1 MSEAAIVLGAGA
13 DELVAAHYLA
23 RAGRRV
29 VVLDERDGEPA
40 PTDGWIPPRVAREL
54 GLDRHGLRTDHPDP
68 WAAAPLPGGGRL
80 ELWRDPA
87 RSAGAIRRVSP
98 RDAARWPDF
107 CARMARLARLLE
119 ALYDAP
125 PPDPVSRDLR
135 DLWQLAGLAL
145 RARRLGRAG
154 IEDLLR
160 LAPMPVADFLDDWFE
175 SDALKGLLGAAALA
189 HLRHGPRAAGTAFAL
204 LHRHVGSPPGVF
216 RPPRSNLAGVLAAR
230 PGIEL
235 RRAAAA
241 ARIDVREGRVAGVTL
256 AGGEAIAAALVVSGA
271 DPKRTLL
278 GLIEPGW
285 LDPELV
291 RAVRGIRGGGAVARI
306 VLALDRAPDFETLAV
321 APSLDHLE
329 RAADDAKHGRVS
341 RQPWLEARRDGSR
354 VEVDL
359 HYAPYALADG
369 EWHGIRR
376 AALGELA
383 ATVLAEHVPA
393 LHGFVAEKTVL
404 SPRDLEAACGWPE
417 GQAHHAE
424 LALDQLLWMRPT
436 PALARYRTP
445 IGGLY
450 LCGPGMHPGAGTAGA
465 TGANAAREIR
475 RDRGTG
481 RRG

>member
-1 MSEAAIVLGAGA
+1 
-13 DELVAAHYLA
+13 
-23 RAGRRV
+23 
-29 VVLDERDGEPA
+29 
-40 PTDGWIPPRVAREL
+40 
-54 GLDRHGLRTDHPDP
+54 
-68 WAAAPLPGGGRL
+68 
-80 ELWRDPA
+80 
-87 RSAGAIRRVSP
+87 
-98 RDAARWPDF
+98 
-107 CARMARLARLLE
+107 
-119 ALYDAP
+119 
-125 PPDPVSRDLR
+125 
-135 DLWQLAGLAL
+135 
-145 RARRLGRAG
+145 
-154 IEDLLR
+154 
-160 LAPMPVADFLDDWFE
+160 
-175 SDALKGLLGAAALA
+175 
-189 HLRHGPRAAGTAFAL
+189 
-204 LHRHVGSPPGVF
+204 
-216 RPPRSNLAGVLAAR
+216 
-230 PGIEL
+230 
-235 RRAAAA
+235 
-241 ARIDVREGRVAGVTL
+241 
-256 AGGEAIAAALVVSGA
+256 
-271 DPKRTLL
+271 
-278 GLIEPGW
+278 
-285 LDPELV
+285 
-291 RAVRGIRGGGAVARI
+291 
-306 VLALDRAPDFETLAV
+306 
-321 APSLDHLE
+321 
-329 RAADDAKHGRVS
+329 
-341 RQPWLEARRDGSR
+341 